1 MDKDLHEKLI
11 KICGGGAGGVFVCAC
26 EQKELRDV
34 VSHVITWV
42 RGRVWDVR
50 TVSCIPRRK
59 RSLPLYERP
68 LISVPFT
75 TLFPSMAML
84 NRTLLIM

>member
-1 MDKDLHEKLI
+1 MRNLLKSVGEGQVEI
-11 KICGGGAGGVFVCAC
+11 FVCAC
-26 EQKELRDV
+26 EQKELKDI

-75 TLFPSMAML
+75 TLFPSTAML
-84 NRTLLIM
+84 NRTLLVM

>member
-1 MDKDLHEKLI
+1 MRNLL

-59 RSLPLYERP
+59 HSLPLYERP

-75 TLFPSMAML
+75 TLFPSTAML